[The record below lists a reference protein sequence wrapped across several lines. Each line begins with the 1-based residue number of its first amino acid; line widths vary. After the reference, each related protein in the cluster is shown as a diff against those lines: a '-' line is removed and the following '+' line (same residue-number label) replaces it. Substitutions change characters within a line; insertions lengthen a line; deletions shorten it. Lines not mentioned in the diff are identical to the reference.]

1 MESFSILTHLNQLV
15 PVEGKS
21 TATTG
26 EYHCP
31 VCNAE
36 NFKVDLK
43 TGKYSAFGCDCMAT
57 DAGKQRVIDAI
68 SPNTWEKPA
77 RKANSQTFIYDGLF
91 DGVAESIA
99 QVVRKDDGQG
109 NRQFYQEHWDGHRWA
124 KGLPDDVKAAIRLFR
139 IFSDVNERAKG
150 GRIFLVE
157 GEGKVNALLSLG
169 IPATCAIGG
178 AGKWKQYGYP
188 NYLEDLKGYQVV
200 LCPDRDEPG
209 VKHCEEIEAD
219 LVQNG
224 ITVAGWCYAFPE
236 SFLWQ
241 RLPKSGGADVVDWI
255 ADGATKETIL
265 DAVEPRRLNQPP
277 EPEPTI
283 DQGIDLEERHCS
295 MRVNYHRVKQ
305 QVGERLRL
313 NQTTKRIELDGEALD
328 LDDLQV
334 SLAVSHNVQV
344 PDSQFL
350 KIISTIA
357 RENGYSPVVD
367 YLDQAYRDH
376 GHNTAILDDLATRYF
391 RSDHPLHNTYLR
403 KTLIAAVARAY
414 QPGCKVDTACILQG
428 GQGFMKSSFFKTL
441 ASEKWFDD
449 SLGNTSDKDERL
461 KLHIVWFV
469 EWAELETVF
478 KRKDV
483 ASVKAFLSCSRDLVR
498 PSYGRDIKEYD
509 RPSIIVGTTNEADFL
524 TDATG
529 NRRYWV
535 IPVRQKIDI
544 ERLKQERDAI
554 WGAAVAAYRSGESW
568 WLSEEDQ
575 AISEDLNQ
583 QYAMQD
589 PWHEVVAQF
598 VREYQDS
605 DITTKQILDGAL
617 RLDLDK
623 QDRRAQMRVS
633 TILKQLGWT
642 SKLKRVGGVPTRI
655 WVYAN
660 EEKKSFSKEVGCYGC
675 YGDSETTENQG
686 FEGVTTSVTTSPERL
701 LQVVTPTP
709 ETAPTVTTSPPRNNP
724 VTTRN
729 NGDLLHLN
737 DGVATVSGG
746 CNNRNNLQA
755 QTLEN
760 PRLPHVGQRVRKVGK
775 YGWQGEIVRMV
786 SATHVEV
793 VWSGDK
799 HPSLMAIADL
809 EPILQQVNAVAS
821 TKGVP
826 SHAQPQA

>member
-1 MESFSILTHLNQLV
+1 MNSFSILSHLNQLV

-43 TGKYSAFGCDCMAT
+43 TGKYNAFGCDCMAT
-57 DAGKQRVIDAI
+57 AAGKQRVIDAI
-68 SPNTWEKPA
+68 SPATWEKPP
-77 RKANSQTFIYDGLF
+77 RKADSHTYTYDTLTN
-91 DGVAESIA
+91 GVAESIA
-99 QVVRKDDGQG
+99 QVCRKDDGQG
-109 NRQFYQEHWDGHRWA
+109 HRQFYQQHWDGHRWA
-124 KGLPDDVKAAIRLFR
+124 KGLPDDVKAAVHLFR
-139 IFSDVNERAKG
+139 IFCSVNERAKG

-157 GEGKVNALLSLG
+157 GEGKVNALLSKG

-265 DAVEPRRLNQPP
+265 DAVEPRRLAQPP
-277 EPEPTI
+277 EPEPTD
-283 DQGIDLEERHCS
+283 DQGFDLEERHCS

-305 QVGERLRL
+305 QVGDRLRF
-313 NQTTKRIELDGEALD
+313 NQLTKRIELDGEALD

-334 SLAVSHNVQV
+334 SLAVNHNIQV
-344 PDSQFL
+344 PDAQFQ
-350 KIISTIA
+350 KIVSNIA
-357 RENGYSPVVD
+357 RDNAYSPVAE
-367 YLDQAYRDH
+367 YLDQVAQTH
-376 GHNTAILDDLATRYF
+376 GNSTAILDDLATRYLGT
-391 RSDHPLHNTYLR
+391 DHPLHNTYIR

-414 QPGCKVDTACILQG
+414 VPGCQVDTACILQG
-428 GQGFMKSSFFKTL
+428 GQGDFKSTFFKTL
-441 ASEKWFDD
+441 ASREWFDD
-449 SLGNTSDKDERL
+449 SMGSSSDKDERL
-461 KLHIVWFV
+461 KLHMVWFV
-469 EWAELETVF
+469 EWAELEAVF

-483 ASVKAFLSCSRDLVR
+483 ATVKAFITCSRDLVR
-498 PSYGRDIKEYD
+498 PPYGRETKELD
-509 RPSIIVGTTNEADFL
+509 RPSIFVGTTNEKEFLADS
-524 TDATG
+524 TG
-529 NRRYWV
+529 NRRFWV
-535 IPVRQKIDI
+535 IPVRREIDTTT
-544 ERLKQERDAI
+544 LQQERDAI
-554 WGAAVAAYRSGESW
+554 WAAAVAAYRAGEKW
-568 WLSEEDQ
+568 WLTKEEQ
-575 AISEDLNQ
+575 AQSNELNQ
-583 QYAMQD
+583 EYAMQD
-589 PWHEVVAQF
+589 PWHEVVATY
-598 VREYQDS
+598 VSSMDASEV
-605 DITTKQILDGAL
+605 TTKQILDHAL
-617 RLDLDK
+617 RIDLDK

-655 WVYAN
+655 WFYAN
-660 EEKKSFSKEVGCYGC
+660 EEKKSFFGEVGCYGC

-709 ETAPTVTTSPPRNNP
+709 ETTPTVTTSPPRNNP

-729 NGDLLHLN
+729 NGGLLHLN
-737 DGVATVSGG
+737 DGIPTVSGG
-746 CNNRNNLQA
+746 CNNRNDLQP
-755 QTLEN
+755 QPLEDL
-760 PRLPHVGQRVRKVGK
+760 RWPHVGQPVRKVGK
-775 YGWQGEIVRMV
+775 RGWRGEIVRMV
-786 SATHVEV
+786 STTHVDV
-793 VWSGDK
+793 QWAGDK
-799 HPSLMAIADL
+799 HPS
-809 EPILQQVNAVAS
+809 
-821 TKGVP
+821 
-826 SHAQPQA
+826 